1 MPGSDG
7 RGRAGPSPV
16 DDSSVLRYPYGPDAS
31 QYGELHL
38 PAVRRFAGVA
48 VVLHGGYWRSR
59 YGAELGT
66 PLAQDL
72 AGHGIPAW
80 NLEYRRAGNGGGWP
94 ETFDDVAAGI
104 DLLARLAGRHD
115 LRLDRVTAL
124 GHSAGGHLAVWAAG
138 RSQLPVGSPGRASAL
153 APLVPLT
160 AVVSQSGL
168 LDLRQARLQNLSDG
182 AVLNLLGSSPE
193 EDPSRYLLADPMHL
207 APLPVPVYAV
217 VGRNDSTVPPQLSRA
232 YVTVCNA
239 TAIHGFAR
247 PMADPARPAPAP
259 ARLVEVPGDH
269 FDLIDP
275 TSEAYAVCRALVAES
290 LLPLPWPEQG
300 RDIPAARP

>member
-1 MPGSDG
+1 
-7 RGRAGPSPV
+7 
-16 DDSSVLRYPYGPDAS
+16 VLRYPYGADAS

-72 AGHGIPAW
+72 ARHGIPAW

-104 DLLARLAGRHD
+104 DLLAQLAGLHD
-115 LRLDRVTAL
+115 LQLDRVTAL

-138 RSQLPVGSPGRASAL
+138 RPQLPVGSPGRAAAW

-168 LDLRQARLQNLSDG
+168 LDLRRARLQNLSDG

-193 EDPSRYLLADPMHL
+193 EDPVRYLLADPMQL

-217 VGRNDSTVPPQLSRA
+217 VGANDSTVPPQLSRA
-232 YVTVCNA
+232 YVAVCNA
-239 TAIHGFAR
+239 AAIAG
-247 PMADPARPAPAP
+247 PARPAPAP
-259 ARLVEVPGDH
+259 ARLIEVPGDH

-275 TSEAYAVCRALVAES
+275 TSEAYAVCRALVAQS
-290 LLPLPWPEQG
+290 LLPLP
-300 RDIPAARP
+300 